1 MDLSLE
7 LQTACPLG
15 CGKVTWRSL
24 KPPSH
29 LFSLLLTDGSGD
41 ERWSIL
47 RCLSPLGIVTHKK
60 ALPFLGKLVDLSFC
74 YQRVLT
80 ASEQKAIMEE

>member
-1 MDLSLE
+1 MGEPVDFLPE
-7 LQTACPLG
+7 KGIAG
-15 CGKVTWRSL
+15 R
-24 KPPSH
+24 
-29 LFSLLLTDGSGD
+29 SGD